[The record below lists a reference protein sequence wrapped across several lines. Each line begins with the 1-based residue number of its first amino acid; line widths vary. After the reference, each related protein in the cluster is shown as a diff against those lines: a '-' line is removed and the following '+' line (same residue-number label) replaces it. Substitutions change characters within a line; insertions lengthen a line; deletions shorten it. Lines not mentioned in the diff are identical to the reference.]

1 MVDLSHGEAFAELAA
16 QEQRLMRAETASVV
30 FVHIVRWT
38 LVVVALGLLAVTDF
52 GGWSSL
58 SAAAIDADGRLTLA
72 GLSLAI
78 AGWIGWS
85 NYRRQRELID
95 IEHRFLQIEIQ
106 ALRRSGDG

>member
-38 LVVVALGLLAVTDF
+38 MVVAALVLLVVTDF

-58 SAAAIDADGRLTLA
+58 SAAALDAGERLGLA
-72 GLSLAI
+72 GLSLAV